1 MKLSS
6 EVLIKHSFYEVF
18 MHRHSEAALIEISK
32 MDSATL
38 YQLLPRT
45 SCNTYNYDGY
55 HCYALPV
62 WAIAIIS
69 AVGGFLLL
77 VAITVFFCCRINRR
91 RKAEKRAVEEEVRY
105 LFMA

>member
-1 MKLSS
+1 
-6 EVLIKHSFYEVF
+6 
-18 MHRHSEAALIEISK
+18 

-45 SCNTYNYDGY
+45 SCNTYNNDGY

-62 WAIAIIS
+62 WAICIIS
-69 AVGGFLLL
+69 AVGGVLVL
-77 VAITVFFCCRINRR
+77 VAITVFFCCRISRR
-91 RKAEKRAVEEEVRY
+91 RKAEKRAVEEEVCS